1 MQARDKHKSNKNA
14 WRKNR
19 KIRFRNS
26 KLEGEKNEMRNNC
39 AQSIARC
46 VNMANKNISIF
57 QTRNSMSMMM
67 PMLDAG

>member
-1 MQARDKHKSNKNA
+1 MLGKKFALEIQN
-14 WRKNR
+14 WRA
-19 KIRFRNS
+19 
-26 KLEGEKNEMRNNC
+26 EKNVRNNC

-67 PMLDAG
+67 PMPDEKR